1 MRPEAISNNTR
12 NHMTKMGA
20 TVTAAAA
27 VGLVVIAAA
36 PVHAQAVA
44 LGDPVAFVQA
54 TARAGLLAGG
64 AIGTLAGGYKAVQ
77 VWSGGR
83 NVYEA
88 ATWLIGGLALLF
100 GTAAVLGF
108 Q

>member
-1 MRPEAISNNTR
+1 MSKKDAI
-12 NHMTKMGA
+12 A
-20 TVTAAAA
+20 TAVMA
-27 VGLVVIAAA
+27 VGLVGIGAAT
-36 PVHAQAVA
+36 VHAQGVA
-44 LGDPVAFVQA
+44 LGDPVVFIQN

-88 ATWLIGGLALLF
+88 ATWLIGGLALFF

-108 Q
+108 R